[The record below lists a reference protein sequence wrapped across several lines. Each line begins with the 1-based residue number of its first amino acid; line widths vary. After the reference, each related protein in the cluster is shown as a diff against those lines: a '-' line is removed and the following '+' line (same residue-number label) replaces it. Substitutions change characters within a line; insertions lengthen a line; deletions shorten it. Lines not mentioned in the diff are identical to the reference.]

1 MKSNLKNFFLFIKNN
16 RLFLSE
22 KIEIDSK
29 TRNVNSTMI
38 DGNIAIFKNKDLIYE
53 IELNDNKEDS
63 LEIDLK
69 IIWNEIVKKNQIIE
83 IKEFIKTALFIY
95 KFTTLSEFNN
105 FISKFN
111 LDFTFF
117 KLLNDKQVYI
127 NSPEIVNKIENNIN
141 NKDKN
146 KLLNNEFITLLRDKK
161 NFNSD
166 KFTFQIENIRKFIE
180 NKKAYDKGL
189 ISKIKKEFNI
199 ENNNELLDFFLVKN
213 LFKIKDIISMKFN
226 LNSSFSYNY
235 KSNKINDDNPIDA
248 FTIDDEKTVDY
259 DDAISF
265 SKTDEGSVV
274 SIHISNFSKII
285 DYNSAID
292 TEAAKRMQSI
302 YSPYGNYNLYS
313 DDIISDISL
322 RKGEIREVISISF
335 LVDRDYKIISHEIL
349 KNKIKITNNY
359 SYKEIDSFIEKD
371 EIFKNL
377 QKFTTKHRQD
387 RVNNADFEQF
397 NKDISL
403 HLNDNNLLE
412 LKVSNFESYQII
424 SELMIMAN
432 SYIAQFMYK
441 NKIPSIYRK
450 QLESPNL
457 VINSFEDEFP
467 FQFFRNVSPIDV
479 STTPGTHSGL
489 GVDNYVQFT
498 SPIRRY
504 HDSLLMRQLDYFLES
519 RLHLFNTEELN
530 KIIQNTNS
538 DLESSKNKSKNLYKF
553 CALRFLLDNK
563 NYSSDVYIYNEL
575 KNSYIIYF
583 NQLNIF
589 DIVDKNQLKKSYSI
603 NDKLTIKYEFI
614 DLINLTFGNIEEV
627 L

>member
-127 NSPEIVNKIENNIN
+127 NSPEIVNKIESNIN

-274 SIHISNFSKII
+274 SIHISNFSKKI
-285 DYNSAID
+285 DYNSGID
-292 TEAAKRMQSI
+292 TEASKRMQSI

>member
-285 DYNSAID
+285 DYNSGID
-292 TEAAKRMQSI
+292 TEASKRMQSI

>member
-95 KFTTLSEFNN
+95 KFTSLREFNN

-189 ISKIKKEFNI
+189 ISKIKKKFNI

-285 DYNSAID
+285 DYNSGID
-292 TEAAKRMQSI
+292 TEASKRMQSI

>member
-117 KLLNDKQVYI
+117 KLLNDRQVYI
-127 NSPEIVNKIENNIN
+127 NSPEIVNKIENNIS

-285 DYNSAID
+285 DYNSGID
-292 TEAAKRMQSI
+292 TEASKRMQSI

>member
-292 TEAAKRMQSI
+292 TEASKRMQSI

-322 RKGEIREVISISF
+322 RKSEIREVISISF

>member
-127 NSPEIVNKIENNIN
+127 NSPEIVNKIESNIN

-285 DYNSAID
+285 DYNSGID
-292 TEAAKRMQSI
+292 TEASKRMQSI

>member
-29 TRNVNSTMI
+29 TRKVNSTMI

-292 TEAAKRMQSI
+292 TEASKRMQSI

-322 RKGEIREVISISF
+322 RKGEIREAISISF

>member
-292 TEAAKRMQSI
+292 TEASKRMQSI

>member
-83 IKEFIKTALFIY
+83 INEFIKTALFIY

-285 DYNSAID
+285 DYNSGID
-292 TEAAKRMQSI
+292 TEASKRMQSI

>member
-29 TRNVNSTMI
+29 TRKVNSTMI

-292 TEAAKRMQSI
+292 TEASKRMQSI

-322 RKGEIREVISISF
+322 RKGEIREAISISF

-530 KIIQNTNS
+530 KIIQDTNS

>member
-359 SYKEIDSFIEKD
+359 SYKGIDSFIEKD

>member
-292 TEAAKRMQSI
+292 TEASKRMQSI

-322 RKGEIREVISISF
+322 RKGEIREAISISF

>member
-292 TEAAKRMQSI
+292 TEASKRMQSI

-322 RKGEIREVISISF
+322 RKGEIREAISISF

-530 KIIQNTNS
+530 KIIQDTNS